1 MNGIR
6 GRIAQYVCTD
16 VKSIRRGWF
25 LQPCTIRFCTDR
37 RDLLTDGS
45 GGGQS
50 WRSTTFAWDMALDMQ
65 KTVCF
70 GGKYH
75 QFSCL
80 KADYRILK
88 N

>member
-1 MNGIR
+1 M
-6 GRIAQYVCTD
+6 
-16 VKSIRRGWF
+16 
-25 LQPCTIRFCTDR
+25 
-37 RDLLTDGS
+37 DGS

-75 QFSCL
+75 TIQL
-80 KADYRILK
+80 PEG
-88 N
+88 